1 LPPPNSK
8 KLTNLEEQT
17 LIEHAI
23 DVDNRGFQLNYNLL
37 RVLANKLLADRGA
50 PLVEKNWPSNVV
62 QRVDTLKIR
71 VNQKY
76 DYQRA
81 LNENPDII

>member
-1 LPPPNSK
+1 MPSRNNCPPNSK

-23 DVDNRGFQLNYNLL
+23 DVDNRGFQLNYDLL

-50 PLVEKNWPSNVV
+50 PLVRKN
-62 QRVDTLKIR
+62 
-71 VNQKY
+71 
-76 DYQRA
+76 
-81 LNENPDII
+81 